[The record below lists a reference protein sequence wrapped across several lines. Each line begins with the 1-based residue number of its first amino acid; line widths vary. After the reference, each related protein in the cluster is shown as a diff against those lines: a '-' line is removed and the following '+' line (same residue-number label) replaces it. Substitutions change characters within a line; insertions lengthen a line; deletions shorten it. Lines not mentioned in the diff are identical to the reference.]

1 MVGIRR
7 IIPLWV
13 EHPKLLV
20 AMVIPLELGL
30 HLTHLSLVLDR
41 VEGAVVSL
49 RVPSHLGNQIFY
61 SVDLD
66 PNRPCS
72 LAVSGQ

>member
-1 MVGIRR
+1 MVGTRR

-13 EHPKLLV
+13 EHPKLLGAV
-20 AMVIPLELGL
+20 VVPLELGL
-30 HLTHLSLVLDR
+30 QLTHLSLVLDQ
-41 VEGAVVSL
+41 VEGAVIAL

-66 PNRPCS
+66 PHRLCP
-72 LAVSGQ
+72 

>member
-20 AMVIPLELGL
+20 AVVIPPELGL
-30 HLTHLSLVLDR
+30 QLTHLSLVLDQ
-41 VEGAVVSL
+41 VEGAVVAL

-61 SVDLD
+61 SIDLD
-66 PNRPCS
+66 PRRLCP
-72 LAVSGQ
+72 

>member
-20 AMVIPLELGL
+20 AVVIPLELGL
-30 HLTHLSLVLDR
+30 QLTHLSLVLDQ
-41 VEGAVVSL
+41 VEGAVVAL
-49 RVPSHLGNQIFY
+49 RVPSHSGNQIFY

-66 PNRPCS
+66 PRRLCP
-72 LAVSGQ
+72 

>member
-1 MVGIRR
+1 MVGICR

-13 EHPKLLV
+13 EHPKPLV
-20 AMVIPLELGL
+20 AVVIPPELGL
-30 HLTHLSLVLDR
+30 QLTHLSLVLDQ
-41 VEGAVVSL
+41 VEGAVVAL

-66 PNRPCS
+66 PRRLCP
-72 LAVSGQ
+72 